1 MHGFYLHCKSLIVWY
16 QHSFLQKCALRLI
29 YFALTI
35 FMLFLFP
42 QNSKILPGNMIYFD
56 TVSNLMHDIWEW
68 LAPSLTR
75 TLYTRSNESRVQHKG
90 CRDKG
95 NYPRKEVKLGSFEC
109 SLPRFG
115 AILWNQNSPD
125 WRDIS
130 EPILK
135 KKFEYFYLRLFRI
148 GMTMLKSTHSN
159 S

>member
-1 MHGFYLHCKSLIVWY
+1 M
-16 QHSFLQKCALRLI
+16 
-29 YFALTI
+29 

-42 QNSKILPGNMIYFD
+42 QNSKILPGSMIYFD

-68 LAPSLTR
+68 LAPSPTR
-75 TLYTRSNESRVQHKG
+75 TLYTRSNESRVQHKE

-109 SLPRFG
+109 SLSRFG

-125 WRDIS
+125 RRDIS

-135 KKFEYFYLRLFRI
+135 KKIRVFLLETLSDRDDYVEVD
-148 GMTMLKSTHSN
+148 TLKFLNLSISPHHLALWLVTAS
-159 S
+159 SIKYI